1 MDPSIQGLAFWLDK
15 APLTSALCGQ
25 SWCCERVLLGCKG
38 RDCFQIPSESGY
50 EQGGVSCGE
59 LTEMKSAKSNKNEF
73 MTSLR
78 FCFSLIPLVVAA
90 IKYKF
95 FFSDTNFSVLGVL
108 PIPTPQHQ
116 RKEHIILYK
125 ETVLDCP
132 EAEVDGYV
140 FVLNLKH

>member
-15 APLTSALCGQ
+15 VPLTSALRDQ
-25 SWCCERVLLGCKG
+25 SWCCERVLLGCRG

-50 EQGGVSCGE
+50 EQGGVSCRE
-59 LTEMKSAKSNKNEF
+59 LTEMKSADSNKNEF

-95 FFSDTNFSVLGVL
+95 FFLIQISLCLVFYQS
-108 PIPTPQHQ
+108 PPHQHQ
-116 RKEHIILYK
+116 RKEQIIVYK

-132 EAEVDGYV
+132 VAEVDGYV